1 MARRARNLQS
11 ESFIHITQ
19 QCEWQKFLFES
30 EEMRE
35 YYLWL
40 LKEVIAKFGLL
51 VLGYCIMKNHIHLLV
66 KVGAD
71 VTRVSRAM
79 QSLAGRM
86 AQHFNRVNG
95 IKGHFWRDRFSST
108 HIGTS
113 SHFKNVISYID
124 ANALNHQQG
133 MDPIHWKYCSYHELQ
148 NCDAEVSIVDRA
160 LLVNTLKMQSI
171 KEFLDWQRK
180 LMERQQGRRAIVA
193 ASHSVKYSGHFALG
207 TQNEI
212 RLLKQRL
219 RKRGQ
224 YSYSRYLGLDHE
236 GDPLWSLDLCSQT
249 YAIWYE
255 RRQSSGSESTASIVD
270 ANLYPRE
277 KVK

>member
-40 LKEVIAKFGLL
+40 LKEVITKYGLL

-95 IKGHFWRDRFSST
+95 IKGHFWRGRFSST
-108 HIGTS
+108 HIGS
-113 SHFKNVISYID
+113 SMHFKNVISYID
-124 ANALNHQQG
+124 ANAFNHQQG
-133 MDPIHWKYCSYHELQ
+133 IDPIHWKYCSYHELQ
-148 NCDAEVSIVDRA
+148 NCDAKVSIVDRA
-160 LLVNTLKMQSI
+160 LLVHTLKMQSI
-171 KEFLDWQRK
+171 KEFLEWQRK
-180 LMERQQGRRAIVA
+180 LMEHQQGQSAMAAARR
-193 ASHSVKYSGHFALG
+193 SVSYAGHYALG

-212 RLLKQRL
+212 RLLQRRL
-219 RKRGQ
+219 RKRGL
-224 YSYSRYLGLDHE
+224 YSYSRYLGLDYE
-236 GDPLWSLDLCSQT
+236 GDPLWSLDLCSKSYALWFEKCQT
-249 YAIWYE
+249 VVP
-255 RRQSSGSESTASIVD
+255 ESTAQITNAS
-270 ANLYPRE
+270 AE
-277 KVK
+277 Q

>member
-19 QCEWQKFLFES
+19 QCEWQKFLFET

-40 LKEVIAKFGLL
+40 LKEVITKYGLL

-71 VTRVSRAM
+71 AVRVSRAM

-95 IKGHFWRDRFSST
+95 TKGHFWRDRFSST
-108 HIGTS
+108 HIGS
-113 SHFKNVISYID
+113 SAHFKNVISYID

-133 MDPIHWKYCSYHELQ
+133 IDPIRWKYCSYHELQ

-160 LLVNTLKMQSI
+160 LLVHTLKMQSI

-180 LMERQQGRRAIVA
+180 LMERQQGRSAVA
-193 ASHSVKYSGHFALG
+193 AARRSVSYAGHYALG

-212 RLLKQRL
+212 RLLQQRL
-219 RKRGQ
+219 RKRGL
-224 YSYSRYLGLDHE
+224 YSYSQYLGLDYE
-236 GDPLWSLDLCSQT
+236 GDPLWALDLCSKS
-249 YAIWYE
+249 YAIWFE
-255 RRQSSGSESTASIVD
+255 KRQTGVPEATTQITNTLAGQ
-270 ANLYPRE
+270 
-277 KVK
+277 